1 MTPIKV
7 LLIDDEKDYC
17 VALAGEA
24 RQYNIQI
31 TDAQNLEI
39 GLQLLKDDATF
50 QFVILDGKCLMD
62 EDQEIPKENF
72 VHAAIESIKELKHT
86 DNRIIPF
93 CVNTGFMKDLSS
105 SLEGRA
111 KVFQKDHDSKPM
123 FDFVLNEISNLGIT
137 SLKDK
142 YKKAFDIFN
151 SGWLEI
157 EHQDKLIKI
166 LEALEENKHEKE
178 YFNVIRELYEE
189 CLKTLQSNYGHF
201 PAELFNGNRPNLKSC
216 TIYLQGRTTKDYNS
230 GKEFTSPY
238 KTAQH
243 ISWILSNIIELSNTF
258 SHSYNEESSEFAFKS
273 TAHSLL
279 EVLVW
284 LPKYTKTNYG
294 G

>member
-31 TDAQNLEI
+31 IDAQNLEI

-111 KVFQKDHDSKPM
+111 KVFQKD
-123 FDFVLNEISNLGIT
+123 
-137 SLKDK
+137 
-142 YKKAFDIFN
+142 
-151 SGWLEI
+151 
-157 EHQDKLIKI
+157 Q
-166 LEALEENKHEKE
+166 
-178 YFNVIRELYEE
+178 
-189 CLKTLQSNYGHF
+189 
-201 PAELFNGNRPNLKSC
+201 
-216 TIYLQGRTTKDYNS
+216 
-230 GKEFTSPY
+230 
-238 KTAQH
+238 
-243 ISWILSNIIELSNTF
+243 
-258 SHSYNEESSEFAFKS
+258 
-273 TAHSLL
+273 
-279 EVLVW
+279 
-284 LPKYTKTNYG
+284 
-294 G
+294 